1 MGLHKTESEEYMYD
15 MKKLDSGTY
24 SSLIIY
30 KVSRGL
36 SLALMEFILSLV
48 FSSGKLDLKIRLEQQ
63 FLRRPLRRLCSFATS
78 ARNLSRNGGC
88 LARDRPQHNGV
99 IPKQDGGESK

>member
-30 KVSRGL
+30 KVSRRL
-36 SLALMEFILSLV
+36 SLALMEFSLLLV
-48 FSSGKLDLKIRLEQQ
+48 FSSGKLDLKIRL
-63 FLRRPLRRLCSFATS
+63 
-78 ARNLSRNGGC
+78 
-88 LARDRPQHNGV
+88 
-99 IPKQDGGESK
+99 